1 MGFDWLTI
9 FQPSMLLLALAG
21 VGFGIIWGAMPALST
36 NMAMALALGLT
47 YKMDP
52 NIAVLF
58 LLSILM
64 GSSFGGAISAILINI
79 PGTPDA
85 VPTMMA
91 GHPLAREGKGGLALG
106 CSIFFTFIA
115 NWMGLIVLVM
125 LVPVMINLA
134 LRFSSWEIFLLAL
147 LGVAVSGTLTAGE
160 RPIKGWISGWL
171 GLALGMVGGESIHG
185 IDRFTFGSVEL
196 VNGIEFLPV
205 LVGLFGLTE
214 ILKVLREET
223 PYSLPSTV
231 GGFFPPLSFYK
242 KFWKSAVRSG
252 IIGIIIGII
261 PGTGAN
267 VASFISYRIGE
278 QLTKK
283 DFSKGSFEG
292 IVCSEVANNAVIGG
306 AMLPTM
312 TLGIPGSNSTAIFL
326 AALNL
331 HGIIVGPS
339 INQDQ
344 PGFMYF
350 LYACLL
356 LTNFLMYGMAFALI
370 KPSVKLFSLPRGVL
384 MPVIAIF
391 CLLGSYIVAYNFFDV
406 YLMFLMGVFGYLL
419 SKWKVP
425 FAPLV
430 LGIILAPMVD
440 VNLRR
445 SLDLYRDNFLG
456 ILSRP
461 IGLFLLV
468 AVFLTFYYGIRKSG
482 EAS

>member
-1 MGFDWLTI
+1 MDFNWLSI
-9 FQPSMLLLALAG
+9 FHPHMLLLSLAG
-21 VGFGIIWGAMPALST
+21 VGFGITWGAMPALST

-79 PGTPDA
+79 PGTPDG

-115 NWMGLIVLVM
+115 NWMGLIVLVL

-134 LRFSSWEIFLLAL
+134 LQFSSWEIFLLAL
-147 LGVAVSGTLTAGE
+147 LGVAISGTLTAGE

-185 IDRFTFGSVEL
+185 IDRFTFDSLEL
-196 VNGIEFLPV
+196 INGIEFLPV

-214 ILKVLREET
+214 VLKVLREDK
-223 PYSLPSTV
+223 PYSLPSAMS
-231 GGFFPPLSFYK
+231 GFFPPLSFYK

-252 IIGIIIGII
+252 IIGII

-278 QLTKK
+278 QITKQ

-331 HGIIVGPS
+331 HGIIAGPS
-339 INQDQ
+339 INQDH

-406 YLMFLMGVFGYLL
+406 YLMFFMGVFGYLL
-419 SKWKVP
+419 HKWKVP

-445 SLDLYRDNFLG
+445 SLDLYQDNFLE

-468 AVFLTFYYGIRKSG
+468 AVFLTFFYGVRKS
-482 EAS
+482 AKTS